1 MPMREFLE
9 PSPVPRRAAFC
20 VSALLALLVFAA
32 PLRAELKNRAVLGYD
47 SFIDRYTILEADTF
61 ESIQELYGGLSNALS
76 YRGGATKAGV
86 NNFFRYGT
94 QTIDEL
100 LDADGSVAAG
110 ASTSLNLRGM
120 LHWKHFWEGSDYEFG
135 NDFTQA
141 NAILRITRKVGGHS
155 RLSVKSRFELMDYER
170 KTDFDYDY
178 RYYDGGL
185 EWDTGVDF
193 NSALRLGIFAGARDV
208 PDSTSLSYDRFL
220 AEIDARFSP
229 ASLLSFQLTAAA
241 DRKGYRE
248 TARSPYW
255 SIMSYLEISRG
266 ETNGMLLSLRGE
278 SEILLFDRPDN
289 VYFDTHFLRAGLR
302 AKFQLRQMWTAYVE
316 PRYATMLCLS
326 FPEERY
332 REISCVIGAEILR
345 INGLWLNLS
354 YEPGMR
360 DYTLDENSLYSDFR
374 LNRLSA
380 MGSVPLPAESSLN
393 LLVTHE
399 PERHSRREDDFSVTL
414 VSVDITKRF

>member
-1 MPMREFLE
+1 MRIREFLE
-9 PSPVPRRAAFC
+9 PSPRPRHAAFC
-20 VSALLALLVFAA
+20 VSAILLLLTVST
-32 PLRAELKNRAVLGYD
+32 PLRAEIRSQAVAGYD

-61 ESIQELYGGLSNALS
+61 ESIQEAYGGMANTLTHRAGASKALVS
-76 YRGGATKAGV
+76 
-86 NNFFRYGT
+86 NFFRLGT

-100 LDADGSVAAG
+100 LDAGGSLAAG
-110 ASTSLNLRGM
+110 ASTSLDLRGTF
-120 LHWKHFWEGSDYEFG
+120 HWKHFWEGSDYEFG
-135 NDFTQA
+135 NDFTQG
-141 NAILRITRKVGGHS
+141 NASLKIARKVGARS
-155 RLSVKSRFELMDYER
+155 RLSLRSRFELMNYDR

-185 EWDTGVDF
+185 EWDTGADF
-193 NSALRLGIFAGARDV
+193 EKSLRLGILAGARDV

-220 AEIDARFSP
+220 GEIDARFSP

-241 DRKGYRE
+241 DRKGYHE
-248 TARSPYW
+248 SKRSPYW
-255 SIMSYLEISRG
+255 SIMSFLEMSRG
-266 ETNGMLLSLRGE
+266 GTSGLLFSLRGE
-278 SEILLFDRPDN
+278 SEILRFDRPDN
-289 VYFDTHFLRAGLR
+289 VYFDTHFLRGGLR
-302 AKFQLRQMWTAYVE
+302 GRFPLRQLWTAYLE
-316 PRYATMLCLS
+316 PRYATMLCES

-332 REISCVIGAEILR
+332 REISFVIGAEILQS
-345 INGLWLNLS
+345 NGLWLNLS
-354 YEPGMR
+354 YEPGQR

-380 MGSVPLPAESSLN
+380 MGSIPLPAASALN